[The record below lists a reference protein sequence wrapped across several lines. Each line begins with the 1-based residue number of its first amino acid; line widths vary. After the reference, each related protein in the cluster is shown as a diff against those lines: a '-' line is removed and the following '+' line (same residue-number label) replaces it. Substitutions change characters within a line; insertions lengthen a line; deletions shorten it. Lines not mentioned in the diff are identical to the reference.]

1 MNNSFTNETYISEQK
16 ISHFL
21 QTIFIFLYSIIVVI
35 AIGGNSIVCYLV
47 YAYKRMRTIPNYF
60 LVNLAIS
67 DIIMAIF
74 CIPFTFV
81 ANLLLN
87 YWPFG
92 ETMCPLVS
100 YLQVV
105 AVFLS
110 AYTLVAMSFDRYI
123 VIVHPFRPRITT
135 RKTLC
140 VIIIIWILSL
150 SIPIPTLIKS
160 KVQYY
165 SNTSGQ
171 CLETWDNNHTLMYA
185 YSTGIMVLHF
195 FGPLVV
201 LIFCY
206 SRIGYNIWKKTL
218 HGNDENKRRL
228 QLASAKQKLIK
239 MMATVVVFYAL
250 CWLPFHV
257 ITLVGDHDH
266 TIYDQKFMPSVWVF
280 SHWLAM
286 SNSCYNP
293 IIYIWLSPKF
303 RAGLQLAV
311 QKCTRR
317 KSKNCDSNESLEK
330 IGQNKNVILR
340 IENRSSKVDFC
351 YKKGQKPCANFE
363 KLLAGDYNKIPGS
376 IHSDT

>member
-100 YLQVV
+100 YLQMV

-228 QLASAKQKLIK
+228 QLASTKQKVVWGLII
-239 MMATVVVFYAL
+239 VPYFVRHLFSG
-250 CWLPFHV
+250 
-257 ITLVGDHDH
+257 GD
-266 TIYDQKFMPSVWVF
+266 
-280 SHWLAM
+280 
-286 SNSCYNP
+286 
-293 IIYIWLSPKF
+293 LS
-303 RAGLQLAV
+303 
-311 QKCTRR
+311 
-317 KSKNCDSNESLEK
+317 
-330 IGQNKNVILR
+330 
-340 IENRSSKVDFC
+340 
-351 YKKGQKPCANFE
+351 
-363 KLLAGDYNKIPGS
+363 
-376 IHSDT
+376 